1 MENTNGSMC
10 GGCEASC
17 PLCCQAA
24 SWNAAYGHSA
34 HPYSSLADTR
44 HVAGVAGVGSVA
56 DTFHP
61 ADYSRLSQYPPEG
74 LYTHPPHGRTVSS
87 Q

>member
-1 MENTNGSMC
+1 MHWRTRIAAC
-10 GGCEASC
+10 SC
-17 PLCCQAA
+17 PLCYQAA